1 MTFEDAT
8 DKNGTMTGAQLMDEG
23 LNITMGPNAS
33 EIVWLDLSK

>member
-1 MTFEDAT
+1 VTFEDAK